1 MELEIK
7 HQVYSHYEVML
18 GYKTTKESQI
28 NFYIKV
34 THTTTRTVLELGLL
48 YSVDDSRIIVIA
60 INLNVIIIKDKKGRP
75 LCQSKIK

>member
-1 MELEIK
+1 
-7 HQVYSHYEVML
+7 ML